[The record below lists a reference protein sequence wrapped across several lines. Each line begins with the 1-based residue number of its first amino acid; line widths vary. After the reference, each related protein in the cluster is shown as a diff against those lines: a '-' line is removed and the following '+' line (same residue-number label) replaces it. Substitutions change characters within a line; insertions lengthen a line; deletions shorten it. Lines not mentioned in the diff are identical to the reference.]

1 MVQLATFDLIPTE
14 VIDEEKYY
22 WPEADPFNTNFEM
35 AGVESELLLANIGFV
50 LYMIYVHCLMI
61 LIHACLHRLKSCN
74 RYFEKIHQKLGSYL
88 YWEGLNRFYI
98 EVFLD
103 LTLQSILNLYTA
115 DWNS

>member
-1 MVQLATFDLIPTE
+1 MLVVEYMVQLATFDLIPTE
-14 VIDEEKYY
+14 AIDEAQFY

-50 LYMIYVHCLMI
+50 LYIIYAHCLVI
-61 LIHACLHRLKSCN
+61 LIHACLHRLKSSNTC
-74 RYFEKIHQKLGSYL
+74 FEKIHAKLGSYL

-103 LTLQSILNLYTA
+103 FTL
-115 DWNS
+115 